1 MTVAT
6 CEKVMGEI
14 QQHLE
19 TVRPGMP
26 FRISDAAD
34 VGDGVWQGDLC
45 LEIVAAVPAD
55 YVRVKKPKAA
65 DKQLVPGQ
73 AQGSRHCLESLEGV
87 KLYRPA
93 DWGND
98 LDALAGPCLVLGQ
111 EATVLHPTHGAVTI
125 PAGRTI
131 LCSYQRT
138 WDAEQRKQRR
148 SLD

>member
-1 MTVAT
+1 MTTMTLAA
-6 CEKVMGEI
+6 MSDI
-14 QQHLE
+14 QRHLE

-45 LEIVAAVPAD
+45 LEIVAAVPD
-55 YVRVKKPKAA
+55 GYEHVNLPKAG

-73 AQGSRHCLESLEGV
+73 TQGSRHCLKSLKGV
-87 KLYRPA
+87 KIYRPA
-93 DWGND
+93 NWGAD
-98 LDALAGPCLVLGQ
+98 LDALAGPCLVLSDD
-111 EATVLHPTHGAVTI
+111 ATVLHPTHGAVTI